1 MHIRCAGSFAGSL
14 LLLAFTPGKADAA
27 ACRSDGPDV
36 QAIRAAIDR
45 YVRAADREDVD
56 TLVNTYADDVQWMVE
71 GGPTHQGREPARRN
85 FRAMFAQTRVHYIVH
100 EDEVTACGPIAY
112 DTGSVIFQMTPK
124 SGGAMR
130 QAKARFLEIWRK
142 GPNGWQIFRAMNNRD
157 S

>member
-1 MHIRCAGSFAGSL
+1 MNIRYPSSFAVSL
-14 LLLAFTPGKADAA
+14 LLLSAAHGKADAA
-27 ACRSDGPDV
+27 GCRSDGPDV

-45 YVRAADREDVD
+45 YVSAADREDVD

-85 FRAMFAQTRVHYIVH
+85 FRAMFATTKVHYIVH

-112 DTGSVIFQMTPK
+112 DTGTVTYQMTPK

-130 QAKARFLEIWRK
+130 QATARFLEIWRK
-142 GPNGWQIFRAMNNRD
+142 GPNGWQISRAMNNRD